1 MAGKSGR
8 SESTGS
14 EEVSSG
20 SAGVAGTSAAG
31 ESDRNSVMK
40 ARPRAQ
46 KPLQAESANSK
57 RASAPP
63 RGPDVNSIR
72 RSQPRVATAGDKPE
86 ASQEESRQDG
96 KPGKNQ
102 PGSTRD
108 IPMPGVTET
117 PPEATVDRHTV
128 PDHVRRRF
136 VQVGRKYY
144 FPDGARAFTDRG
156 HRLTTPSENTEVIRS
171 LVSIAKARGWG
182 EITVRGTERF
192 RREAW
197 SAARTA
203 GLEVRGYR
211 PTEFE
216 HNKVARTLNGQE
228 TSSAA
233 SSPGGAS
240 RVAARPAGGE
250 SVPPDR
256 KSETRRATPEPLVG
270 KLIDHGRATYRH
282 DPHEPMSYFVKI
294 ETKRGER
301 VIWGVDLERAFKES
315 LTQPNLGDSVGLRA
329 ARQDAVKVKTAQ
341 RDGRGQ
347 VVGER
352 ELQTHRNRWVIEK
365 SEFFESRAEAAR
377 TVRDATID
385 PKHAVK
391 SHPEL
396 AGTYL
401 HVRAAELVSRK
412 FRDPEDR
419 RQFVSRVRSALAES
433 VARGEPL
440 PPVRLRERAASRPN
454 PRIRASRDRQQAP
467 ARG

>member
-1 MAGKSGR
+1 MAGQTGR
-8 SESTGS
+8 SKSTGS

-20 SAGVAGTSAAG
+20 NTGVAGPSAAG
-31 ESDRNSVMK
+31 ESDRKSVIK
-40 ARPRAQ
+40 ARPRAR
-46 KPLQAESANSK
+46 KPVQAESANTQ

-63 RGPDVNSIR
+63 RKPDLNSIR
-72 RSQPRVATAGDKPE
+72 RSRPRVATAGDKPE
-86 ASQEESRQDG
+86 SSQEESPQDG
-96 KPGKNQ
+96 KPGKTR
-102 PGSTRD
+102 PASTRD
-108 IPMPGVTET
+108 MPLPGVTEAPAKVT
-117 PPEATVDRHTV
+117 IDRHTV
-128 PDHVRRRF
+128 PDHIRRRF
-136 VQVGRKYY
+136 VQVGRKYH

-171 LVSIAKARGWG
+171 LAAIAKARGWDG
-182 EITVRGTERF
+182 VTVRGTERF

-197 SAARTA
+197 SAAGMA

-216 HNKVARTLNGQE
+216 QTQLARALNGQE
-228 TSSAA
+228 ISSEAPYRRRA
-233 SSPGGAS
+233 SGAP
-240 RVAARPAGGE
+240 ARPAGGE
-250 SVPPDR
+250 SVRPGQEPG
-256 KSETRRATPEPLVG
+256 TRRATQEPLLG

-282 DPHEPMSYFVKI
+282 DPHEPMSYFLKI

-315 LTQPNLGDSVGLRA
+315 LTHPNLGDFVGLRA

-341 RDGRGQ
+341 RDDRGQ

-377 TVRDATID
+377 TVRDATMD

-391 SHPEL
+391 AHPEL
-396 AGTYL
+396 TGTYL
-401 HVRAAELVSRK
+401 HVRAAELVSQR

-419 RQFVSRVRSALAES
+419 QKFVSRVRSALAES
-433 VARGEPL
+433 VARGDLL
-440 PPVRLRERAASRPN
+440 PPVKLRERAARRPN
-454 PRIRASRDRQQAP
+454 PRIRAGRDRPQAP